1 MEKNYVK
8 INLYNFCSTFA
19 THLLYCMYAI
29 VIKIISY
36 EEDVMKKTLKYS
48 VMAFITAL
56 LFVVAS
62 ACTNNNGAAS
72 AQASDNAVVK
82 ASYDRGALAASKA
95 DFTLAAEKVK
105 SQTGKTDKATC
116 FSCHEGVSEL
126 HTRGAHKDL
135 DCTNC
140 HFDIT
145 AEHTETP
152 TPENRPK
159 VNMNWEAC
167 GQCHDNQMHSF
178 LEVGKH
184 RPARFE
190 KSNFNGRSPNPAWDK
205 LMAPYGFT
213 KEHAATRSHSLMLID
228 QFVVDR
234 AFGGQFQPKNGWNY
248 IFEAGPVW
256 DVLYDAKEKDPNFKD
271 LPQTARAVN
280 PVCMNCKT
288 MDHMLDWAYLG
299 EPNPK
304 AKWSRLSNPV
314 EMAKNMNHALN
325 CFFCHDPHSAEP
337 RIVRDALIEA
347 MTSEA
352 DYAKNNLYQTDANK
366 VKAEVRVITTRSMF
380 ADENEPKMIRKIAI
394 LPKDDPRRQSLQC
407 AQCHVEYNCA
417 AGTDTVT
424 GAKIGFDDPRTNH
437 FPLKNALALYD
448 HYFVNL
454 KFGDFKNKFSGA
466 MLWKG
471 QHPEFE
477 TYYNSIHDKAGV
489 SCVQCHMETVEKG
502 GKLEYTSHFVQSPRY
517 ILDATCLT
525 SDCHGTGADKHANW
539 QGKDADY
546 VKVSTNWTAEDA
558 KYSIDSIKTYT
569 TGRMRKAEFWLAQL
583 IDTIALAERLGVDK
597 ATLDAARTQHTKAHI
612 LWEYWTAENSDG
624 FHNPALARESLTQSI
639 NESMKGYDMLDAA
652 MKKLAAK

>member
-213 KEHAATRSHSLMLID
+213 KEHAATRSHALMLID
-228 QFVVDR
+228 QFAVDR

-639 NESMKGYDMLDAA
+639 NESIKGYDMLDAA

>member
-1 MEKNYVK
+1 
-8 INLYNFCSTFA
+8 
-19 THLLYCMYAI
+19 MYAI

-62 ACTNNNGAAS
+62 ACTNNNGAANTAS
-72 AQASDNAVVK
+72 AQPAADNAVVK

-234 AFGGQFQPKNGWNY
+234 AFGGQFQPKDGWNY
-248 IFEAGPVW
+248 IFESGPVW

-347 MTSEA
+347 MTSDA

-407 AQCHVEYNCA
+407 AQCHVEYNCG
-417 AGTDTVT
+417 AGTDLGTGKPVT
-424 GAKIGFDDPRTNH
+424 MADPRTNH

-454 KFGDFKNKFSGA
+454 KFADFKNKFSGA

-489 SCVQCHMETVEKG
+489 SCVQCHMEAVEKD

-525 SDCHGTGADKHANW
+525 SDCHGTGAEKHANW
-539 QGKDADY
+539 QGKDAEY
-546 VKVSTNWTAEDA
+546 VKVSTNWTPEDA

-569 TGRMRKAEFWLAQL
+569 TGKMRKAEFWLAQL

-652 MKKLAAK
+652 MKKMAAK

>member
-1 MEKNYVK
+1 
-8 INLYNFCSTFA
+8 
-19 THLLYCMYAI
+19 MYAI
-29 VIKIISY
+29 LIKVISY

-62 ACTNNNGAAS
+62 ACTNNNGAANT
-72 AQASDNAVVK
+72 ASVQPAADNAVVK
-82 ASYDRGALAASKA
+82 ASYDRGALAATKA

-105 SQTGKTDKATC
+105 SQTGKTDKETC

-126 HTRGAHKDL
+126 HTRGLHKDL

-145 AEHTETP
+145 TEHTENP

-167 GQCHDNQMHSF
+167 GQCHDSQMHSF
-178 LEVGKH
+178 LDVGKH

-234 AFGGQFQPKNGWNY
+234 AFGGQFQPKDGWNY
-248 IFEAGPVW
+248 IFESGPVW

-347 MTSEA
+347 MTSDA
-352 DYAKNNLYQTDANK
+352 AYAKNNLYQTDANK

-394 LPKDDPRRQSLQC
+394 LPKDDPRRQTLQC

-424 GAKIGFDDPRTNH
+424 GAKIGFDDPRTN
-437 FPLKNALALYD
+437 PDAKKYD
-448 HYFVNL
+448 KIAYDDIIMKNL
-454 KFGDFKNKFSGA
+454 KVMD
-466 MLWKG
+466 
-471 QHPEFE
+471 
-477 TYYNSIHDKAGV
+477 
-489 SCVQCHMETVEKG
+489 
-502 GKLEYTSHFVQSPRY
+502 
-517 ILDATCLT
+517 LT
-525 SDCHGTGADKHANW
+525 SCSLCKQNNIPIVVFDFAQK
-539 QGKDADY
+539 
-546 VKVSTNWTAEDA
+546 
-558 KYSIDSIKTYT
+558 DSIVNILNNQNVGTYV
-569 TGRMRKAEFWLAQL
+569 GE
-583 IDTIALAERLGVDK
+583 
-597 ATLDAARTQHTKAHI
+597 
-612 LWEYWTAENSDG
+612 
-624 FHNPALARESLTQSI
+624 
-639 NESMKGYDMLDAA
+639 
-652 MKKLAAK
+652 

>member
-1 MEKNYVK
+1 
-8 INLYNFCSTFA
+8 
-19 THLLYCMYAI
+19 
-29 VIKIISY
+29 
-36 EEDVMKKTLKYS
+36 MKKILKYS

-56 LFVVAS
+56 LFVFAA
-62 ACTNNNGAAS
+62 ACQNNNSTSAS
-72 AQASDNAVVK
+72 AQAPASSADNAVVK
-82 ASYDRGALAASKA
+82 AGYDRGALAASKA
-95 DFTLAAEKVK
+95 DFTLAAGKVK
-105 SQTGKTDKATC
+105 ENAGKTDKETC
-116 FSCHEGVSEL
+116 FSCHTGVSEL
-126 HTRGAHKDL
+126 HNRGLHKDL
-135 DCTNC
+135 DCSNC

-145 AEHTETP
+145 TEHTEAP
-152 TPENRPK
+152 SPANRPK

-178 LEVGKH
+178 LDVGKH

-234 AFGGQFQPKNGWNY
+234 AFGGQFQPKDGWNY
-248 IFEAGPVW
+248 IFESGPVW
-256 DVLYDAKEKDPNFKD
+256 DVLYDAKEKDPDFKD

-347 MTSEA
+347 ISSDA
-352 DYAKNNLYQTDANK
+352 PYAKNNLYQQDANK
-366 VKAEVRVITTRSMF
+366 VKAEIRVIDTRSMM
-380 ADENEPKMIRKIAI
+380 DDTEPKMIRKIAI

-407 AQCHVEYNCA
+407 AQCHVEYNCG
-417 AGTDTVT
+417 AGTDLGT
-424 GAKIGFDDPRTNH
+424 GAKVGMNDPRTNH

-454 KFGDFKNKFSGA
+454 KFADFKNKFSGA

-471 QHPEFE
+471 QHPEYE
-477 TYYNSIHDKAGV
+477 TYYNSVHDKAGI
-489 SCVQCHMETVEKG
+489 SCVKCHMETVEKG
-502 GKLEYTSHFVQSPRY
+502 GKLDYTSHFVQSPRY
-517 ILDATCLT
+517 ILNATCLT

-539 QGKDADY
+539 QGKDAEY

-569 TGRMRKAEFWLAQL
+569 TGKMRKAEFWLAQL

-597 ATLDAARTQHTKAHI
+597 ATLDAARTQHSKAHI

-624 FHNPALARESLTQSI
+624 FHNPELARESLTQSI

-652 MKKLAAK
+652 MKK